1 MHVYLSEINLSY
13 HGFLSLK
20 CPTDLDLDSD
30 FIDRNLERE
39 KDGEKN
45 NKKKG
50 LKTNILKYFS

>member
-45 NKKKG
+45 NKKKV
-50 LKTNILKYFS
+50 